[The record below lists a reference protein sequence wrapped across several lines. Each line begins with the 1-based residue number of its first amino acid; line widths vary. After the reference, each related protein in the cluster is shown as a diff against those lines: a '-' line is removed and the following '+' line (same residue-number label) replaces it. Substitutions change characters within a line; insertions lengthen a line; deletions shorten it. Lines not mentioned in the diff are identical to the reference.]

1 MSSRVEAE
9 EIFKGLS
16 EAVIVYDEDKSVE
29 FAKAAL
35 ENGVDP
41 TDAILKGLAHGM
53 EKVGELFDKQ
63 EYFVPEMLACADAL
77 NAAVE
82 ILKPHLNIKTQG
94 PQVKVVI
101 GTVEGDIHEIGKN
114 LVRIMF
120 DAAGW
125 EVYDLGGNVKLE
137 QFLEK
142 QQKTSADVVALSAL
156 MTTSMAAIPEIIKMI
171 KSAEPRVTVM
181 VGGAPLSWEL
191 ARKYG
196 ADGYSPNC
204 GTAVNDTL
212 EAIRRVR
219 EGHGSWER

>member
-1 MSSRVEAE
+1 MSSRMEAE

-16 EAVIVYDEDKSVE
+16 EAVIAYDEDKSVE

-35 ENGVDP
+35 ENDVDP

-82 ILKPHLNIKTQG
+82 ILKPHLKIRSEG

-137 QFLEK
+137 RFLEE
-142 QQKTSADVVALSAL
+142 QQKTGADVVALSR
-156 MTTSMAAIPEIIKMI
+156 T
-171 KSAEPRVTVM
+171 
-181 VGGAPLSWEL
+181 
-191 ARKYG
+191 Y
-196 ADGYSPNC
+196 DNQ
-204 GTAVNDTL
+204 
-212 EAIRRVR
+212 
-219 EGHGSWER
+219 HGSHPRDY